1 MDAKILLERKGTCP
15 VQSSS
20 TGVVDYY
27 CLMDNVILLR
37 DRELTPSKKSNTK
50 VVDKLSLLVERFI
63 QAVKE
68 ERTQK

>member
-50 VVDKLSLLVERFI
+50 VVDKLMEMQSS
-63 QAVKE
+63 
-68 ERTQK
+68 